1 MYIFCYPSDFRIRT
15 KADAEKFLTISK
27 GAFHWTDGKTDY
39 IMEDGRV
46 ITRPVVMRGNIFNPY
61 FDDGSGY
68 SDLVWKTRKHI
79 NAKLRG
85 D

>member
-27 GAFHWTDGKTDY
+27 GCFYWCDGLQDY
-39 IMEDGRV
+39 YMEDGEV
-46 ITRPVVMRGNIFNPY
+46 QIRPICGRGNIFFPM
-61 FDDGSGY
+61 
-68 SDLVWKTRKHI
+68 LVADKPADIIWKTRKHI
-79 NAKLRG
+79 NAKLSS